1 MSEIKTA
8 YSQRSRQPWE
18 DKPIDTTDLPSG
30 WAETLITLI
39 ENGPVDDGDIP
50 SKSARDALLGRGLS
64 AKVIVNQ
71 QEAGNVATYY
81 GRSLYCQLIDASN
94 LKEALAKR
102 MATPDFIHK
111 LWQSQNPPV
120 AAS

>member
-64 AKVIVNQ
+64 AKVMWRPTT
-71 QEAGNVATYY
+71 AAHCT
-81 GRSLYCQLIDASN
+81 AS
-94 LKEALAKR
+94 
-102 MATPDFIHK
+102 
-111 LWQSQNPPV
+111 
-120 AAS
+120 